1 MDVPPPG
8 VGAGCPFPRDSTTGK
23 ICGFL
28 AHAVPE
34 SPPDGD
40 QMMLPVV
47 VPSEILDP
55 VHVCPSGALAV
66 VAKPKYRTHMP
77 KERRPQHAA
86 CRPSVET
93 TSMEQESN
101 ARSPRAS
108 SASRQKNGTRIT
120 RSGPRVPEFGGNDPA

>member
-77 KERRPQHAA
+77 KDKEATA
-86 CRPSVET
+86 CSMSSLRGNNKHGTGVE
-93 TSMEQESN
+93 SHV
-101 ARSPRAS
+101 
-108 SASRQKNGTRIT
+108 ASRKFRISPEKWYAYYAF
-120 RSGPRVPEFGGNDPA
+120 RPPGSGIRWK